1 MEDIV
6 KVIKYYH
13 PEWEPPYNNGYE
25 WVSTLCPFHDDTNK
39 SASVSFYRNAF
50 HCFTCDARGD
60 VISLIKY
67 MEGCDYGTA
76 FRRAEELLE
85 GSYQPLSRRTGR
97 KSRRRVFTDT
107 GPGMGFGETYSEQV
121 QTGIR
126 W

>member
-1 MEDIV
+1 MENIV
-6 KVIKYYH
+6 KIIQHYH

-25 WVSTLCPFHDDTNK
+25 WCSTLCPFHDDTNR

-50 HCFTCDARGD
+50 RCFTCDAKGD

-67 MEGCDYGTA
+67 VEGCDYGTA

-85 GSYQPLSRRTGR
+85 GSYKPISQRTRR
-97 KSRRRVFTDT
+97 KPRRRVFTDT
-107 GPGMGFGETYSEQV
+107 GLGMGFGETCSEQV